1 MIGVAVVG
9 YGYWGPNLARC
20 LAETDGCRVAAIA
33 DPAPAALARAAKR
46 HPAART
52 VADWRDVLDD
62 PAVDAVA
69 VATPVRTHHEV
80 ARAALRAGRHVLVE
94 KPMAATA
101 DEARGLVEE
110 AARRRLVLMAG
121 HTFVYSS
128 AVRRMHDLVAA
139 GELGEVYYYDSTRI
153 NLGLFRRDVNVVWD
167 LAIHDLA
174 ILDFLF
180 GRVPTAVSA
189 NGVSHV
195 RGNLE
200 NMAQITLYF
209 DAGMVAHLNVNWL
222 APVKVRQVLV
232 GGSKKMIVYD
242 DLEPSEKLKIYD
254 KGVSLT
260 SDPEEIYRML
270 VSYRTGDMWAP
281 QLPVAEALRDEAEH
295 FVACVARGAT
305 PITDGLAGLR
315 VVELLE
321 ATTRSMQLRG
331 HPVELA
337 APLRRAS

>member
-20 LAETDGCRVAAIA
+20 FAESDGCRVVAVA
-33 DPAPAALARAAKR
+33 DASPAARARAAKR
-46 HPAART
+46 HPAARM
-52 VADWRDVLDD
+52 VADWQALLDD

-69 VATPVRTHHEV
+69 IATPVRSHHEI
-80 ARAALRAGRHVLVE
+80 ASTALRAGRHVLIE
-94 KPMAATA
+94 KPMTATSQ
-101 DEARGLVEE
+101 EARLLIEE
-110 AARRRLVLMAG
+110 AARRELVLMAG

-128 AVRRMHDLVAA
+128 AVRRMRELVAA
-139 GELGEVYYYDSTRI
+139 GELGDIYYYDSTRI

-180 GRVPTAVSA
+180 NRTPLAVSA

-195 RGNLE
+195 PDSLE
-200 NMAQITLYF
+200 NMAQITVYY
-209 DAGMVAHLNVNWL
+209 DGGMIAHLNVNWL
-222 APVKVRQVLV
+222 APVKVRQVLL

-254 KGVSLT
+254 RGVVLT
-260 SDPEEIYRML
+260 SSPEEIYRML
-270 VSYRTGDMWAP
+270 VDYRLGDMWAP
-281 QLPVAEALRDEAEH
+281 QLPVAEALREETQH
-295 FVACVARGAT
+295 FVACIGQGTAPVS
-305 PITDGLAGLR
+305 DGQAGLR

-321 ATTRSMQLRG
+321 ATTRSMRLRG
-331 HPVELA
+331 HPIELG
-337 APLRRAS
+337 PLRRAS